1 MENVKKFIVTILMKD
16 GRMYY
21 LVRGKVP
28 AMNIEEATV
37 FDSEAEAIDAT
48 NKCFLQKTIYPM
60 AWVIMFKDEMK
71 NEYSFKSITLAD

>member
-1 MENVKKFIVTILMKD
+1 MKKFIGTVLMKD

-21 LVRGKVP
+21 IVKNKVP

-37 FDSEAEAIDAT
+37 FNSEAEAIETT
-48 NKCFLQKTIYPM
+48 NKCFLQKSVYPM
-60 AWVIMFKDEMK
+60 GWVILSKDELK